1 VPPRRVSTRWIE
13 KRKPHWSRLEALVAA
28 CGKRSVA
35 ALSHGQVRELAL
47 LYRQTAADLSV
58 VREDPGSAALTR
70 HLNEL
75 LGRAHNLV
83 YAGAARS
90 KPSEA
95 LHFIANGFPRVFKRT
110 LPYTLAATALFAAG
124 GLAGILLSI
133 ADPGFH
139 RFVLSGEMMDTI
151 ERREMW
157 THGILAMKPIASSA
171 IMTNNLAVALAACA
185 TGMVLGM
192 GPLYMMLFN
201 GLMIGVVGSAC
212 FRTGMSVALW
222 SFVAPHGVLELPAI
236 FIAGGAGLL
245 LGRAILFP
253 GVLPRRESLA
263 EAGGEAIRLLLGV
276 VPLLVVAGLIEG
288 FVSPTPMSPA
298 AKFTAA
304 AALLVL
310 FAFYLSRGWK
320 D

>member
-1 VPPRRVSTRWIE
+1 M
-13 KRKPHWSRLEALVAA
+13 
-28 CGKRSVA
+28 
-35 ALSHGQVRELAL
+35 
-47 LYRQTAADLSV
+47 YRQTAADLSV
-58 VREDPGSAALTR
+58 VREDPGQAPLTR
-70 HLNEL
+70 HLNDL
-75 LGRAHNLV
+75 LGRSHNLV

-90 KPSEA
+90 RPA
-95 LHFIANGFPRVFKRT
+95 AVLDFFVNGFPRVFWRT
-110 LPYTLAATALFAAG
+110 LPYTLAATALFLAG
-124 GLAGILLSI
+124 GLAGMFLS
-133 ADPGFH
+133 AVDPGFE
-139 RFVLSGEMMDTI
+139 RFILNGEMMDTI

-157 THGILAMKPIASSA
+157 THGILAVKPLASSA

-185 TGMVLGM
+185 TGMFAGV

-245 LGRAILFP
+245 LGRGILFP
-253 GVLPRRESLA
+253 GEVPRRESVA

-276 VPLLVVAGLIEG
+276 VPLLVVAGVIEA
-288 FVSPTPMSPA
+288 FVSPTPMPPA

-304 AALLVL
+304 AAVFVL
-310 FAFYLSRGWK
+310 FAFYLTRGRAGGVRSGSDPSR
-320 D
+320 